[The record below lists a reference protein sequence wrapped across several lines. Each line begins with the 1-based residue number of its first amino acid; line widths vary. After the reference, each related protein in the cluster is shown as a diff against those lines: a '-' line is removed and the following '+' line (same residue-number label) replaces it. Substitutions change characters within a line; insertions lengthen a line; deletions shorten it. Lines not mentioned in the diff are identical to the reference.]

1 MKRIEKLRIPQL
13 PKKTLLFVV
22 IAFLVGIIASG
33 FILGLAFYR
42 GVLYREAPPLPAPTP
57 LPGEEGYGKMKEAP
71 TELETVGRMVIYT
84 ANLGL
89 EVGDV
94 DSAINEIRR
103 ITENVGGFVSGV
115 STSKRDEQKVGI
127 ITIRVPQ
134 ADFYTVIWQI
144 EGRGEVESK
153 EVRGEDVTEQ
163 YIDLKARLNNFQ
175 RQEQRLLE
183 ILAIATT
190 VDEVLRV
197 ESELGRVRGEIER
210 LTGQIQYIEHRVDLA
225 TITISLT
232 EAAPKPWIETPK
244 VDWGATIEAG
254 LWGTILV
261 IQGLI
266 TLVIVAAPFIAIGV
280 PTYYI
285 YKRRKRTKSQ
295 ASPEK

>member
-1 MKRIEKLRIPQL
+1 MKRIKKLEIPRL

-22 IAFLVGIIASG
+22 IAFLVGIVVSG

-42 GVLYREAPPLPAPTP
+42 GGFLYREALPLAPTPAPTP
-57 LPGEEGYGKMKEAP
+57 LPGEVEKAP

-94 DSAINEIRR
+94 DAAINEIRR
-103 ITENVGGFVSGV
+103 ITEDVGGFVSGV

-127 ITIRVPQ
+127 ITVRVPQ
-134 ADFYTVIWQI
+134 TDFYAIIWQI
-144 EGRGEVESK
+144 EGLGEVESK
-153 EVRGEDVTEQ
+153 EVRGEDITEQ
-163 YIDLKARLNNFQ
+163 YIDLKARLNNLQ

-197 ESELGRVRGEIER
+197 ESELSRVRGEIER

-244 VDWGATIEAG
+244 VDWGAPIEAG
-254 LWGTILV
+254 LWGMILV

-266 TLVIVAAPFIAIGV
+266 TLVIIAAPFMAIGV